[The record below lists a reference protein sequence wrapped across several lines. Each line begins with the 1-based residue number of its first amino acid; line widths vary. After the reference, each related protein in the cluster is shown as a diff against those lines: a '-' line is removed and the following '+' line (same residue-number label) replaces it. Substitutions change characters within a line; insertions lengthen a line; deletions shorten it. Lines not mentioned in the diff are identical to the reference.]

1 VAIISGLVSRSRVR
15 AEALVMRA
23 PIEKWNRLL
32 TENSATAAPK
42 FAGPKA
48 SRASGRP
55 MLPQLLNITTGTRV
69 RGCAPN
75 QRASGQA
82 SRPLPRIS
90 TVPPMS
96 SGTWSARWKS
106 LAARAEYT
114 STGAS
119 TSSAMR
125 LKVDRSGTLRRA

>member
-1 VAIISGLVSRSRVR
+1 MSVRALAKPSAVPIISGLVSRSRVR

-42 FAGPKA
+42 CDGPKA
-48 SRASGRP
+48 SSASGRP

-69 RGCAPN
+69 RGWAPES
-75 QRASGQA
+75 RATGQA

-90 TVPPMS
+90 TVPPIS
-96 SGTWSARWKS
+96 RGTWSVR
-106 LAARAEYT
+106 
-114 STGAS
+114 
-119 TSSAMR
+119 
-125 LKVDRSGTLRRA
+125 

>member
-1 VAIISGLVSRSRVR
+1 MR
-15 AEALVMRA
+15 AWLLVMRA
-23 PIEKWNRLL
+23 PSEKWNRLL

-42 FAGPKA
+42 CAGPKA

-69 RGCAPN
+69 RGWAPN
-75 QRASGQA
+75 ARASGHA
-82 SRPLPRIS
+82 SRPPPRIS
-90 TVPPMS
+90 TVPPIS
-96 SGTWSARWKS
+96 SGTWSARRKS
-106 LAARAEYT
+106 LAASAEYT

-125 LKVDRSGTLRRA
+125 LNTVRSGGWRRA